1 MKIELRDS
9 NSLEQWTES
18 GAWFKS
24 FVELGV
30 TLARKSE
37 SPTFDVSRLLILAPK
52 REYVSAAIAFGFSVE
67 KFLSNKSI
75 AREISVSELAS
86 LQPGQI
92 LRLEWPTYIRDVAFE
107 SHSTQEIGGQVVH
120 FARVRV
126 QQSFNKLDLRR
137 VTRISIL
144 PDGFPQ
150 GHHPLTENPEGPP
163 LSPRRT
169 LWEGQASPSLA
180 IFGDVGHFQEQIS
193 SQIRY
198 EAFSGV
204 LGIDTM
210 TLGHASRVDF
220 ITNNFAHFIN
230 LFEQVSAFPRA
241 ESWAFKVF
249 ELCDWVLLD
258 GNNATSKLSAKEAL
272 INKKVISLV
281 EIGVPRS
288 QGKALDAFLSE
299 LNDFRAIDASLQLN
313 WKPPAGV
320 QLWGWAS

>member
-1 MKIELRDS
+1 VKIELRDPE
-9 NSLEQWTES
+9 SLEDWTES
-18 GAWFKS
+18 GSWFKS

-30 TLARKSE
+30 TLAKQSL
-37 SPTFDVSRLLILAPK
+37 SPTFDVSRLLIMAPK

-67 KFLSNKSI
+67 KFLSAQSI
-75 AREISVSELAS
+75 AREISVNELES
-86 LQPGQI
+86 LPPGTI

-107 SHSTQEIGGQVVH
+107 SHSTREIGGQVVH
-120 FARVRV
+120 YARVRV
-126 QQSFNKLDLRR
+126 QESIKNLDLRR
-137 VTRISIL
+137 VTRVSLL

-150 GHHPLTENPEGPP
+150 GHHPLTDNPDGPP

-169 LWEGQASPSLA
+169 LWEGQASPALA

-198 EAFSGV
+198 EAFSSV

-220 ITNNFAHFIN
+220 ITNDFAHFIN

-241 ESWAFKVF
+241 GSWAYKVF

-272 INKKVISLV
+272 AEKKVISLV

-288 QGKALDAFLSE
+288 QGKALDAYLSE
-299 LNDFRAIDASLQLN
+299 LNDFRAIDAGLKLN
-313 WKPPAGV
+313 WKPPTGV

>member
-9 NSLEQWTES
+9 ESLDDWTES
-18 GAWFKS
+18 GSWFKS

-30 TLARKSE
+30 ILAKQSE

-75 AREISVSELAS
+75 AREISVNELAS
-86 LQPGQI
+86 LKPGQI
-92 LRLEWPTYIRDVAFE
+92 LRLEWPSYIRDVAFE

-126 QQSFNKLDLRR
+126 QESIKKLDLRR

-150 GHHPLTENPEGPP
+150 GHHPLTENPESPP

-169 LWEGQASPSLA
+169 LWEGQASPALA

-220 ITNNFAHFIN
+220 ITNDFAHFIN

-241 ESWAFKVF
+241 GSWAFNVF

-272 INKKVISLV
+272 IDKKVISLV

-299 LNDFRAIDASLQLN
+299 LNDFRAIDAGLQLD

-320 QLWGWAS
+320 RLWGWAS